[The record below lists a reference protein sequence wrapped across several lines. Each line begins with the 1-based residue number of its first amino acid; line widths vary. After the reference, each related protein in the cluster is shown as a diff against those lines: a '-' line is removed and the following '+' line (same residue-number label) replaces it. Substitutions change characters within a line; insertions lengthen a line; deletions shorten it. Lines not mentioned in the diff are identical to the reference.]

1 MSSLQ
6 EVSPYLY
13 RKEQMKRFLNEYDDE
28 YWIGQRF
35 LSHYTKMFGYQH
47 SAISVQRE
55 LQMLDRKYEGM
66 NLDAV
71 YKYLLDKMPPHIRK
85 KYGKE
90 G

>member
-1 MSSLQ
+1 M
-6 EVSPYLY
+6 
-13 RKEQMKRFLNEYDDE
+13 RRILNEYDAE

-35 LSHYTKMFGYQH
+35 LLHYTKMFGYQH

-71 YKYLLDKMPPHIRK
+71 YEHLLNKMPSHIRK
-85 KYGKE
+85 KYGKGGE
-90 G
+90 E